1 MTTTSLIIGCAIALA
16 LVAIP
21 FVGRVHLMKVNTQR
35 FILILLALLTIGC
48 WTLFGKDLV
57 NALSGLSSAQVIQ
70 TNSTVQLPQTTFRLL
85 VVLPSAASPDLAYSV
100 ATYVGGTVVQ
110 EVPELRVYD
119 VEVEA
124 HSLSEVEGLINKIK
138 SNPQFAGITVT
149 LDSPVVNF

>member
-1 MTTTSLIIGCAIALA
+1 
-16 LVAIP
+16 
-21 FVGRVHLMKVNTQR
+21 MKVNTQR